1 MSKRIRGFRPSRDQC
16 RSELVNPYAETTWR
30 AQGGFLRGGTNG
42 SNPSP
47 SSGESASRAILPSHG
62 EKPAFR
68 AGVRARQCTA
78 VSRDGYRAVHGADRR
93 EYLCWAK
100 FQYRG
105 VDAAVA

>member
-1 MSKRIRGFRPSRDQC
+1 M
-16 RSELVNPYAETTWR
+16 
-30 AQGGFLRGGTNG
+30 
-42 SNPSP
+42 
-47 SSGESASRAILPSHG
+47 SRAILPSHG
-62 EKPAFR
+62 KKPAFR

-93 EYLCWAK
+93 EYLCRAN